1 MSITFIGPAGSC
13 EFPWIQYAL
22 SADNVLH
29 HLEHMKVTDVFRE
42 LHRVGEALGGRT
54 VIASAMRLREE
65 LSQAQALCLMPV
77 DRLAISA
84 QTKAVLSMPTDPELG
99 TPTEIVGPRLR
110 LPWTVAEPRS
120 LGDIFGNLV
129 TGLLEITRGA
139 KESDTVEVI
148 DG

>member
-1 MSITFIGPAGSC
+1 
-13 EFPWIQYAL
+13 
-22 SADNVLH
+22 
-29 HLEHMKVTDVFRE
+29 
-42 LHRVGEALGGRT
+42 
-54 VIASAMRLREE
+54 
-65 LSQAQALCLMPV
+65 
-77 DRLAISA
+77 
-84 QTKAVLSMPTDPELG
+84 MPTDPELG